1 MVYTL
6 FCKTVNLKFFKK
18 KNKSAFFVS
27 LRSLLFSD
35 FQLAMFSNVVCIVL
49 ALMRTK

>member
-6 FCKTVNLKFFKK
+6 FCKTVNLKFLK

-35 FQLAMFSNVVCIVL
+35 FQLAMFSNVVCRVL